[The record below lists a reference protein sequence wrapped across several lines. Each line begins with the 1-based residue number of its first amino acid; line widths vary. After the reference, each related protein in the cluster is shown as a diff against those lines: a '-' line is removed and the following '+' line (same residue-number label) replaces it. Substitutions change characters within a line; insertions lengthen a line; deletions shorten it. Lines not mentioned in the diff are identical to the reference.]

1 MVVYVVRCVYYSG
14 GSRFS
19 AMCVVCTSGG
29 SRFSA
34 MCVVCTSGGSRFSAM
49 CVLVVVV
56 GLVQCVY

>member
-1 MVVYVVRCVYYSG
+1 MVVYVVRCVYY
-14 GSRFS
+14 
-19 AMCVVCTSGG
+19 SGG